1 MKLRNGAGNA
11 KPLRPTPSP
20 ATGAMNSGL
29 VNNER
34 ATLAIVAPS
43 VAPFCRSIST
53 TTIANRNST
62 QAVNSVAMIEAG
74 ALSGPNTRRH
84 IGMPM
89 KPTLL

>member
-1 MKLRNGAGNA
+1 
-11 KPLRPTPSP
+11 
-20 ATGAMNSGL
+20 MNNGL
-29 VNNER
+29 VRSER
-34 ATLAIVAPS
+34 ATLAMVAPS

-62 QAVNSVAMIEAG
+62 QAVNKVAMIEAG
-74 ALSGPNTRRH
+74 ALSVPNTNKH